1 VTDPAII
8 EAAARAVQREVYVLS
23 NETAE
28 RIATAVLAT
37 VTPLIRA
44 QVLEQAL
51 EIVESC
57 ALNADGDYIIERIR
71 ALQKKQP

>member
-1 VTDPAII
+1 MSDPII
-8 EAAARAVQREVYVLS
+8 EAAARALFGRGDEEYTEYQRL
-23 NETAE
+23 
-28 RIATAVLAT
+28 LARAIVAA

-44 QVLEQAL
+44 AALEQAL